1 MMNAEGMTSSN
12 CSAFD
17 SFAPALSPGMGR
29 PSMSL
34 ASLRLHSA
42 KRPCADTEA
51 LHLLIRNSRCF
62 CLQSVDSYA
71 IIGRDVG
78 NLLRSSERPVS
89 TTIQICSTDAANV
102 GGVTVSL
109 LECAGFRFETS
120 PFPV

>member
-1 MMNAEGMTSSN
+1 
-12 CSAFD
+12 
-17 SFAPALSPGMGR
+17 MGR

-34 ASLRLHSA
+34 ASPRLHSV
-42 KRPCADTEA
+42 KRHCADTDA
-51 LHLLIRNSRCF
+51 LGYSSFELRHSQWF

-102 GGVTVSL
+102 GGVTASL